1 MLVNPYN
8 IYFIVIIYKTNIS
21 YIVVR
26 SGTGVVR
33 SEAPIDKW
41 IDK

>member
-1 MLVNPYN
+1 M
-8 IYFIVIIYKTNIS
+8 IYFIVIIYKTNIL

-33 SEAPIDKW
+33 SGTAIDKW
-41 IDK
+41 IDQ